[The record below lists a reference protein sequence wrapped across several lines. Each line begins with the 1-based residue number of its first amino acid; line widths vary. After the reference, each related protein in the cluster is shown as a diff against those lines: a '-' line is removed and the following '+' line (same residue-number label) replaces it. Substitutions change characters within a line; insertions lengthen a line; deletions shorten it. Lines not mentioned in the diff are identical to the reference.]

1 MMKIFASNIL
11 TGALLAY
18 FTLASAARFNPN
30 FKTNT
35 VVYYGQGPDQKD
47 LMTYCREPAID
58 VIVLSFVH
66 LFPQQANGLPGTNF
80 GNQCGGSVYP
90 GPGPNPSLDSLQA
103 NCPRL
108 VPQIEQCQR
117 IFRKKMLLSLG
128 GGVAGYQLT
137 GAEAG
142 RAFAD
147 QLWAMFGPRLPAV
160 DGDDDSAAALPRPF
174 DAGSRVVDLDGFDL
188 DIEFPPVDGGQGY
201 RALAL
206 RLRAHYASVPGRR
219 KIRLLTASPQC
230 VVPDSNLSDVVR
242 AVRFDA
248 LFIQFYNTIVCSA
261 ARWAN
266 ENPTYSPGDLANPA
280 GFTFDTWTESIR
292 GTASSRAK
300 LYLGLA
306 GGPNA
311 ANPGHYIDE
320 NASRRLIEAFF
331 CRPNLGGVAVWEATN
346 ANPGGKK
353 AYYTTAREHLER
365 ANRDPRARECPIA
378 LPPPADDNDPPPA
391 PATGACG
398 SGVGSCA
405 GSFCCSQYGYCGQE
419 PEYCGVGCQRQF
431 GTCT

>member
-1 MMKIFASNIL
+1 MKVSGSNL
-11 TGALLAY
+11 TGALLACCA
-18 FTLASAARFNPN
+18 LASAARYSPN
-30 FKTNT
+30 VKTNT

-80 GNQCGGSVYP
+80 GNQCGGAVYP
-90 GPGPNPSLDSLQA
+90 GPGPDPARDALQA

-117 IFRKKMLLSLG
+117 IFRKKILLSLG

-137 GAEAG
+137 GADAG

-147 QLWAMFGPRLPAV
+147 QLWAIFGPRP
-160 DGDDDSAAALPRPF
+160 DGSTLPRPF
-174 DAGSRVVDLDGFDL
+174 DGESRVADLDGFDL
-188 DIEFPPVDGGQGY
+188 DIEFPPVDGGEGY

-230 VVPDSNLSDVVR
+230 VVPDSNLSDVIR

-266 ENPTYSPGDLANPA
+266 ENPTYTPGDIANPA
-280 GFTFDTWTESIR
+280 GFTFDAWTESIR

-320 NASRRLIEAFF
+320 SASRRLVEAFF
-331 CRPNLGGVAVWEATN
+331 CRPNLGGVAIWEATN

-365 ANRDPRARECPIA
+365 ANRDPKARECLVA
-378 LPPPADDNDPPPA
+378 PPPDNSNAPPA
-391 PATGACG
+391 PATGTCG

-405 GSFCCSQYGYCGQE
+405 GDLCCSQYGYCGQE
-419 PEYCGVGCQRQF
+419 PEYCGAGCQWQF